1 MVFFLINFRKEAVLK
16 IYFGYIIS
24 SLEKEMIKSSK
35 YVDLSVKINSDKV
48 KGYIK
53 VKIFWN
59 SYKRV
64 S

>member
-1 MVFFLINFRKEAVLK
+1 
-16 IYFGYIIS
+16 
-24 SLEKEMIKSSK
+24 MIKSLFK

-48 KGYIK
+48 KSYIK

-59 SYKRV
+59 SYKKV